1 MQKTVLM
8 PFLQRFNRC
17 ISRRISCEVRGCTN
31 WRSGWPWS
39 LVLCSV
45 LVSSCASIVR
55 PNYTQNIAE
64 LRPGDY
70 ILDPDHAYVHFRV
83 GHLGLSTIVGRFN
96 SVAGTLD
103 FDPAAITATKLQGVI
118 EAASIDLN
126 NAELES
132 TLAGSSWFNTQAF
145 PNISFTSTSVVAQD
159 NGDLVIT
166 GDLTMRGVTR
176 SIDLITTFNGG
187 ADNILTGKY
196 TLGFTAST
204 AIKRSDF
211 GMDGFA
217 ALVADE
223 VLVEMH
229 GEFQKQ

>member
-1 MQKTVLM
+1 M
-8 PFLQRFNRC
+8 PFLPRC
-17 ISRRISCEVRGCTN
+17 SRRQCGPIDWGRVGL
-31 WRSGWPWS
+31 GS
-39 LVLCSV
+39 LLLCCI

-55 PNYTQNIAE
+55 PNYTQNFSE

-70 ILDPDHAYVHFRV
+70 ALDPDHAYVHFRV

-96 SVAGTLD
+96 SVAATLD
-103 FDPAAITATKLQGVI
+103 FDPNDITSTQLQGAI
-118 EAASIDLN
+118 AADSIDLN

-132 TLAGSSWFNTQAF
+132 TLAGASWFNSQLF
-145 PNISFTSTSVVAQD
+145 PDISFVSTAVSTTD
-159 NGDLVIT
+159 NNDLLIT
-166 GDLTMRGVTR
+166 GDLTLRGVR
-176 SIDLITTFNGG
+176 KSIELLATFNGG

-204 AIKRSDF
+204 TIKRSDF

-223 VLVEMH
+223 VRVEMH